1 MDTKP
6 RILIAYDGS
15 ETADAALDDL
25 THAGFPPDAEVQI
38 LSIAEWFSPAPASS
52 HEVVTQER
60 VPESGC
66 VAATLIDGDC
76 FWQPLGANRFA
87 QERLG
92 RVPLAR
98 RSQQKI
104 DGVAFFVVA

>member
-1 MDTKP
+1 VANDDRGLVKLVVM
-6 RILIAYDGS
+6 
-15 ETADAALDDL
+15 LD
-25 THAGFPPDAEVQI
+25 
-38 LSIAEWFSPAPASS
+38 
-52 HEVVTQER
+52 
-60 VPESGC
+60 SGC
-66 VAATLIDGDC
+66 VAATLIVGDC

>member
-1 MDTKP
+1 M
-6 RILIAYDGS
+6 
-15 ETADAALDDL
+15 LD
-25 THAGFPPDAEVQI
+25 
-38 LSIAEWFSPAPASS
+38 
-52 HEVVTQER
+52 
-60 VPESGC
+60 SGC
-66 VAATLIDGDC
+66 VAATLIVGDC